1 MNPGFETPIVL
12 IIYNRPHLV
21 SRVLSIIREITPVNL
36 FLIADA
42 PKDNDNDLEKCEM
55 ARKMVETVDWEAT
68 VYKDYAK
75 THLGCKHRVISG
87 LKWVFSIVE
96 EAIIL
101 EDDCVPDITFFR
113 FTSELLT
120 KFKNFPKVALI
131 SGNNYQPAM
140 RFQTTESYYFS
151 RYVHIHGWATWKRT
165 WDDYDGEMKT
175 WPMRKDVGW
184 LENYLENINSA
195 NYWENLF
202 DQVYFNR
209 LDTWDYQLL
218 FNVWANNQLC
228 VMPSVNLVT
237 NIGYGE
243 DATHTK
249 NPNSRWANLPTFPMQ
264 FPLSHP
270 KAMNRNQQ
278 ADYEDELRVFRL
290 LRRE

>member
-1 MNPGFETPIVL
+1 MNPGFEIPIVL

-21 SRVLSIIREITPVNL
+21 SKVFSIIREVTPLSL

-42 PKDNDNDLEKCEM
+42 PKDNDNDFEKCEM
-55 ARKMVETVDWEAT
+55 ARKMVEKVDWKAT

-75 THLGCKHRVISG
+75 THLGCKNRVISG
-87 LKWVFSIVE
+87 LTWVFSIVQ
-96 EAIIL
+96 EAIIF
-101 EDDCVPDITFFR
+101 EDDCVPDLTFFR
-113 FTSELLT
+113 FTSELLERY
-120 KFKNFPKVALI
+120 KDSPKVALI

-140 RFQTTESYYFS
+140 RFQTNESYYFS

-165 WDDYDGEMKT
+165 WNNYDGEMKT
-175 WPMRKDVGW
+175 WPRRKDVGW
-184 LENYLENINSA
+184 LDNYLGNTNSA
-195 NYWENLF
+195 NYWEDIF
-202 DQVYFNR
+202 DQVHFNR
-209 LDTWDYQLL
+209 IDTWDYQLL

-243 DATHTK
+243 DGTHTK
-249 NPNSRWANLPTFPMQ
+249 NPNSRWANLPTFPIE

-270 KAMNRNQQ
+270 KTINRNQQ

-290 LRRE
+290 YKRG